1 MPCHLDQLKILKT
14 ITTSMFLLSMPIASI
29 ARITMCCQH
38 NVKVPC
44 NYLIRKNQ
52 AFKQLNDTKTRL
64 FDTKKKIFFSLPV
77 RRRTGAPD
85 GERKIEHV
93 LS

>member
-29 ARITMCCQH
+29 ARITMCCQQ

-64 FDTKKKIFFSLPV
+64 FDTKKKIFFFFAGEKENWS
-77 RRRTGAPD
+77 TGWREKDRA
-85 GERKIEHV
+85 R
-93 LS
+93 S

>member
-14 ITTSMFLLSMPIASI
+14 ITTSMFLLSMSIASI

-38 NVKVPC
+38 NIKVPS

-52 AFKQLNDTKTRL
+52 TFKQLNDTKTRL
-64 FDTKKKIFFSLPV
+64 FDTNFFFFGGEKENWS
-77 RRRTGAPD
+77 TGWREK
-85 GERKIEHV
+85 ERAR
-93 LS
+93 S

>member
-14 ITTSMFLLSMPIASI
+14 ITTSMFLLSMSIASI

-38 NVKVPC
+38 NIKVPS

-52 AFKQLNDTKTRL
+52 TFKQLNDTKTRL
-64 FDTKKKIFFSLPV
+64 FDTKFFFSLPV
-77 RRRTGAPD
+77 RRRTRAPD
-85 GERKIEHV
+85 GERKREHV